1 MSLKFKIIV
10 TALAV
15 FLAIVTTLV
24 VRSYFY
30 TESIA
35 TRMIENEQIDRSRQ
49 VASLIGLWADGK
61 KNAIAAEARR
71 LEAKGAGF
79 NDDAEAN
86 TVDYALVADA
96 NAFDLV
102 YFAQDSDGNFT
113 TSKPVQLP
121 EDYDPRGRPWYQLGR
136 DRKGVQ
142 FTEPYVDAIT
152 GALVVS
158 IVSQVNAGGG
168 FAGVLGSDIPLT
180 SIIEKVMNEGA
191 GSAGRPFV
199 TDNTGKILIH
209 DDKESVLKKNVSE
222 LDPSLSG
229 VMDRISAEESGIVPC
244 SVDGKDMLLAFSKV
258 PELGW
263 VSYMMVDEDAVF
275 APVRKQAY
283 SLILISLIPVLI
295 GIALFYVLVNRQLR
309 PIDNLIDRLRHIA
322 EGEADLT
329 KTLDQSRKDE
339 LGEVARLFNKF
350 IGRMKNIVESVSQL
364 SHGMAGS
371 ISELSAT
378 VGKISSGMHSQ
389 TDETNSLA
397 TAVEEMNQ
405 TIGQIAESAN
415 ETSVQA
421 NATINSAQGSKASVM
436 DTVAKMQQIAEN
448 VKESSEVISR
458 LGASSAQIGDIINV
472 INDIADQTNLLALN
486 AAIEAARA
494 GEAGR
499 GFAVVADEVRKLAE
513 RTQSATKEI
522 SDMITMLQNESKN
535 AVVKV
540 ESGVGQV
547 EAGTQSADSAG
558 KSIVLIMEQ
567 TSVTTDMINQ
577 IASAAEEQAA
587 TTTEIARNVEK
598 INRIAEE
605 NSRELSEVSDFA
617 EQVHK
622 NAEELLSTINQ
633 FKIK

>member
-30 TESIA
+30 TQTIA
-35 TRMIENEQIDRSRQ
+35 THMIENQQVDVSREI
-49 VASLIGLWADGK
+49 ASLIDLWADAK
-61 KNAIAAEARR
+61 KNAISAETRR
-71 LEAKGAGF
+71 LESKGAAF
-79 NDDAEAN
+79 NDDPEAN

-102 YFAQDSDGNFT
+102 YFGGDIDGKFWP
-113 TSKPVQLP
+113 SKPVQLP
-121 EDYDPRGRPWYQLGR
+121 DDYDPRGRPWYQLAR
-136 DRKGVQ
+136 DNRGVQ
-142 FTEPYVDAIT
+142 FTEPYIDMIT
-152 GALVVS
+152 GGLVVS
-158 IVSQVNAGGG
+158 IVQQVNADGG
-168 FAGVLGSDIPLT
+168 FSGVLGSDIPLK
-180 SIIEKVMNEGA
+180 SIIEKVMNIGA
-191 GSAGRPFV
+191 GTAGRPFV
-199 TDNTGKILIH
+199 TDNNGKILIH
-209 DDKESVLKKNVSE
+209 DNSELVLKKNITDI
-222 LDPSLSG
+222 DPSLSG
-229 VMDRISAEESGIVPC
+229 VMSEISSEDNGVIEC
-244 SVDGKDMLLAFSKV
+244 TVDGKDMLLAFTKIPSLK
-258 PELGW
+258 W
-263 VSYMMVDEDAVF
+263 VSYMIVDKDTVF

-283 SLILISLIPVLI
+283 SLIFISLIPVII
-295 GIALFYVLVNRQLR
+295 GIVLFYLLVNRQLK

-329 KTLDQSRKDE
+329 KTLDQSRNDE
-339 LGEVARLFNKF
+339 LGEVAKLFNKF
-350 IGRMKNIVESVSQL
+350 IGRMKNIVESVAQL
-364 SHGMAGS
+364 ANDMTGN
-371 ISELSAT
+371 ISELSTT
-378 VGKISSGMHSQ
+378 VGKISGGMHSQ

-421 NATINSAQGSKASVM
+421 NATITSAQGSKTSVM
-436 DTVAKMQQIAEN
+436 DTVNKMQQIAEN
-448 VKESSEVISR
+448 VRESSEVISR

-522 SDMITMLQNESKN
+522 SDMITMLQNESKS
-535 AVVKV
+535 AVIKV

-547 EAGTQSADSAG
+547 EEGTKSADSAG

-605 NSRELSEVSDFA
+605 NSTELAEVSDFA
-617 EQVHK
+617 RQIH
-622 NAEELLSTINQ
+622 NSAEELLSTINQ
-633 FKIK
+633 FKIR